1 MATSKI
7 VYSGELRTNAVHISS
22 TNSIVTDAPTDNF
35 GKGEAFSPTDLAATS
50 LASCML
56 TVLGIYAQN
65 NGINMI
71 GSNAEVTKIMSSD
84 GPRKIAGIDVM
95 LEIKTKDLLDEKQK
109 TILER
114 VAKTC
119 PVSLSLHPDLKQKIQ
134 ISFTN

>member
-7 VYSGELRTNAVHISS
+7 IYSGELRTNAVHVSS
-22 TNSIVTDAPTDNF
+22 SNSIVTDAPIDNF

-71 GSNAEVTKIMSSD
+71 GSNAEVTKIMGSE
-84 GPRKIAGIDVM
+84 GPRSIRRKANDN
-95 LEIKTKDLLDEKQK
+95 
-109 TILER
+109 
-114 VAKTC
+114 
-119 PVSLSLHPDLKQKIQ
+119 S
-134 ISFTN
+134 

>member
-22 TNSIVTDAPTDNF
+22 TNSIVTDAPIDNF

-65 NGINMI
+65 NGINII
-71 GSNAEVTKIMSSD
+71 GSNAEVTKIMSSE
-84 GPRKIAGIDVM
+84 GPRRIAGIDVM
-95 LEIKTKDLLDEKQK
+95 LEIKTKELLDDKQK
-109 TILER
+109 VILER

-119 PVSLSLHPDLKQKIQ
+119 PVSLSLHPDLKQTIQ

>member
-22 TNSIVTDAPTDNF
+22 TNSIVTDAPIDNF

-84 GPRKIAGIDVM
+84 GPRRITGIDVI
-95 LEIKTKDLLDEKQK
+95 LEIKTKELLDDKQK
-109 TILER
+109 VILER

-119 PVSLSLHPDLKQKIQ
+119 PVSLSLHPDLKQNIQ

>member
-7 VYSGELRTNAVHISS
+7 IYSGELRTNAVHTSS
-22 TNSIVTDAPTDNF
+22 NNSIVTDAPVDNF

-65 NGINMI
+65 NGIDMI
-71 GSNAEVTKIMSSD
+71 GSNAEVTKIMSSE
-84 GPRKIAGIDVM
+84 GPRRIAEIDVI
-95 LEIKTKDLLDEKQK
+95 LEIKTKEVLDDKQK
-109 TILER
+109 VILER

-119 PVSLSLHPDLKQKIQ
+119 PVSLSLHPDLKQNIQ
-134 ISFTN
+134 ISFSI